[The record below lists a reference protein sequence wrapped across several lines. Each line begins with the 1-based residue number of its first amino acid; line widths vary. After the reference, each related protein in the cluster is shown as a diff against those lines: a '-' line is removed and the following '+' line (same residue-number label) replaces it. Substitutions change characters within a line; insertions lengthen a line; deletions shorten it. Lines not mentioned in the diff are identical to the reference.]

1 MTTPPVSSRQPQAA
15 FRALRPAQLSQGRF
29 AIMAHVLG
37 ENGKPTCGMALDL
50 DLVNAEPADR
60 IHVAV
65 RCRRPGCSRR
75 WPDTDPLDEHFFCKD
90 HSWLNDLKSSV

>member
-50 DLVNAEPADR
+50 VNDTTRQTAHDPPIGLR
-60 IHVAV
+60 HL
-65 RCRRPGCSRR
+65 PGMDS
-75 WPDTDPLDEHFFCKD
+75 
-90 HSWLNDLKSSV
+90 